1 MKIFPIVSN
10 RSLIVSLAIAGLLIG
25 ACSPS
30 VKTTTRASATQKSTA
45 VAAQPTTQV
54 KPTEPVSQSTT
65 VPKAT
70 PPRAT
75 SIVSTPERTS
85 TDTAQG
91 FTLAK
96 LPRLGEQQKIDN
108 LEVTPSDAEF
118 VREFDDTSA
127 RDGYQYLV
135 LSLTIKN
142 VSASIAQDFDISHLW
157 IGQTGGELLPALLD
171 EQFSRNLEAD
181 QIKPGASTQGE
192 VIFEIPDHG
201 AEWYLQLQGENH
213 QVLNWS
219 LEAVG

>member
-1 MKIFPIVSN
+1 MKILPIVSKH
-10 RSLIVSLAIAGLLIG
+10 SLIVSLAMAGLLIG

-30 VKTTTRASATQKSTA
+30 VKTTTQVSPTQKSTGA
-45 VAAQPTTQV
+45 AAQATTQI
-54 KPTEPVSQSTT
+54 KPTEPIAKSTAAPEAT
-65 VPKAT
+65 TSRAT
-70 PPRAT
+70 P
-75 SIVSTPERTS
+75 IVSTPESMS

-96 LPRLGEQQKIDN
+96 LPKLGEVQKIGN
-108 LEVTPSDAEF
+108 LEVIPSDAEF
-118 VREFDDTSA
+118 VREFDDTPA

-142 VSASIAQDFDISHLW
+142 VSPSITQDFDISHLW
-157 IGQTGGELLPALLD
+157 IGQPGGELLPALIG
-171 EQFSRNLEAD
+171 EQFTRNLESA

-219 LEAVG
+219 LEGVG